1 MFHPKYPNVFR
12 SIKIGQTTIRN
23 RIFVPGHTTN
33 YGENNLPSQRHLNYH
48 QARAAGGVGLIIFE
62 GIRVHKSS
70 LGRQQG
76 VNGYEP
82 ESIPKFREIA
92 KAVQNEGAKM
102 FGQVLHLGRHIDGN
116 FARMAAWSASSVPWT
131 AIAPA
136 PHPMTH
142 LEIQMIVRAHA
153 DVAVNL
159 LEAGLDGIEVQM
171 AHGHLLQ
178 QFLSPISNERTDDY
192 GGSLDNRLRMVRE
205 TLAAVR
211 SAIGDQTMGIRISA
225 DEFMENG
232 LGLSDM
238 CKITRKLVLEFKID
252 FINIS
257 HSAYHGSY
265 TISTQMAD
273 MAFKNEEFQHLTEA
287 LSVAIADVPNKPV
300 IMSVCRYNTM
310 ELAETMLAKGTA
322 DMVGMARAHIADP
335 EIVNK
340 AYDAREHETT
350 PCIACNQG
358 CADLLS
364 QNLAISCLT
373 NPRAGKEKIW
383 PKANLVKAN
392 TSKPLLVVG
401 GGPAGLEAAA
411 VAGERGIEVTLVE
424 AKSDI
429 GGTLAW
435 LKNMPLRKEF
445 FNLID
450 SQKRRLERSNVTI
463 ELNCPISTEILQEYK
478 NSHIIWAGG
487 ANPRAE
493 IFDNGEVAMTLEEAL
508 ASSNQL
514 GDSIYL
520 VDHLGT
526 WSVPSVAEYFADLG
540 KKVTIVVPTGVL
552 GWKISIYSSFAL
564 KRRLREKNVQVISGH
579 RVKSFANGFVE
590 IEDLSLG
597 KVSGSYQT
605 NHVISSLAGSPNVPS
620 EVADMPTIKMVGDS
634 VSART
639 ALEAVYEGHETALLL
654 S

>member
-12 SIKIGQTTIRN
+12 SIKLGQATIRN

-33 YGENNLPSQRHLNYH
+33 YGENNLPSERHLNYH

-82 ESIPKFREIA
+82 ESIPKFRKIA
-92 KAVQNEGAKM
+92 KAVQDEGAKM

-142 LEIQMIVRAHA
+142 LEIQMIVQAHA

-192 GGSLDNRLRMVRE
+192 GGSLDNRLRMIRE

-287 LSVAIADVPNKPV
+287 LSVAIADMPNKPV

-310 ELAETMLAKGTA
+310 ELAETMLAKGTT
-322 DMVGMARAHIADP
+322 DMIGMARAHIADP

-340 AYDAREHETT
+340 AYNSREYETT

-411 VAGERGIEVTLVE
+411 VAAERGIEVTLVE

-445 FNLID
+445 YNLID

-514 GDSIYL
+514 GNSIYL

-540 KKVTIVVPTGVL
+540 KKVTIIVPTGVL

-564 KRRLREKNVQVISGH
+564 KRRLKEKNVQIILGY

-620 EVADMPTIKMVGDS
+620 EAANMPTIKMVGDS

-639 ALEAVYEGHETALLL
+639 ALEAVYEGYETALLL

>member
-12 SIKIGQTTIRN
+12 SIKIGQATIRN

-33 YGENNLPSQRHLNYH
+33 YGENNLPSERHLNYH

-82 ESIPKFREIA
+82 ESIPKFRKIA
-92 KAVQNEGAKM
+92 KAVQDEGAKM

-142 LEIQMIVRAHA
+142 LEIQMIVQAHA

-192 GGSLDNRLRMVRE
+192 GGSLDNRLRMIRE

-287 LSVAIADVPNKPV
+287 LSVAIADMPNKPV

-310 ELAETMLAKGTA
+310 ELAETMLAKGTT
-322 DMVGMARAHIADP
+322 DMIGMARAHIADP

-340 AYDAREHETT
+340 AYNSREYETT

-411 VAGERGIEVTLVE
+411 VAAERGIEVTLVE

-445 FNLID
+445 YNLID

-540 KKVTIVVPTGVL
+540 KKVTIIVPTGVL

-564 KRRLREKNVQVISGH
+564 KRRLKEKNVQIILGY

-620 EVADMPTIKMVGDS
+620 EAANMPTIKMVGDS

-639 ALEAVYEGHETALLL
+639 ALEAVYEGYETALLL

>member
-159 LEAGLDGIEVQM
+159 LEAGFDGIEVQM

-322 DMVGMARAHIADP
+322 DMVGMARAHI
-335 EIVNK
+335 
-340 AYDAREHETT
+340 
-350 PCIACNQG
+350 
-358 CADLLS
+358 DLRLPA
-364 QNLAISCLT
+364 LCKT
-373 NPRAGKEKIW
+373 CVR
-383 PKANLVKAN
+383 
-392 TSKPLLVVG
+392 SK
-401 GGPAGLEAAA
+401 
-411 VAGERGIEVTLVE
+411 
-424 AKSDI
+424 
-429 GGTLAW
+429 
-435 LKNMPLRKEF
+435 
-445 FNLID
+445 
-450 SQKRRLERSNVTI
+450 
-463 ELNCPISTEILQEYK
+463 
-478 NSHIIWAGG
+478 
-487 ANPRAE
+487 
-493 IFDNGEVAMTLEEAL
+493 
-508 ASSNQL
+508 
-514 GDSIYL
+514 
-520 VDHLGT
+520 
-526 WSVPSVAEYFADLG
+526 
-540 KKVTIVVPTGVL
+540 
-552 GWKISIYSSFAL
+552 
-564 KRRLREKNVQVISGH
+564 
-579 RVKSFANGFVE
+579 
-590 IEDLSLG
+590 
-597 KVSGSYQT
+597 
-605 NHVISSLAGSPNVPS
+605 
-620 EVADMPTIKMVGDS
+620 
-634 VSART
+634 
-639 ALEAVYEGHETALLL
+639 
-654 S
+654 

>member
-12 SIKIGQTTIRN
+12 SIKIGQATIRN

-33 YGENNLPSQRHLNYH
+33 YGENNLPSERHLNYH

-82 ESIPKFREIA
+82 ESIPKFRKIA
-92 KAVQNEGAKM
+92 KAVQDEGAKM

-142 LEIQMIVRAHA
+142 LEIQMIVQAHA

-192 GGSLDNRLRMVRE
+192 GGSLDNRLRMIRE

-287 LSVAIADVPNKPV
+287 LSVAIADMPNKPV

-310 ELAETMLAKGTA
+310 ELAETMLAKGTT
-322 DMVGMARAHIADP
+322 DMIGMARAHIADP

-340 AYDAREHETT
+340 AYNSREYETT

-411 VAGERGIEVTLVE
+411 VAAERGIEVTLVE

-445 FNLID
+445 YNLID

-514 GDSIYL
+514 GNSIYL

-540 KKVTIVVPTGVL
+540 KKVTIIVPTGVL

-564 KRRLREKNVQVISGH
+564 KRRLKEKNVQIILGY

-620 EVADMPTIKMVGDS
+620 EAANMPTIKMVGDS

-639 ALEAVYEGHETALLL
+639 ALEAVYEGYETALLL